1 MTAPLSVTTA
11 SDQLLCRIAG
21 IGDLF
26 AIEGEFV
33 TGKEIPSGHINT
45 TYKATYRKSDGTE
58 DSYILQRIN
67 DYVFKD
73 PKAVMRNVEKVTRH
87 INWKVL
93 RRLKDSAGQTLNLYP
108 ARGGRNYIDIPGD
121 GIWRCYNYLAGTHT
135 YDVVENTRQAYQ
147 AGFAFGSFQ
156 DLISDM
162 NPDDIVETIPGFHH
176 TRNRFNRL
184 MEVAELD
191 PQGRLSTCLPEL
203 EFIKARE
210 QDVDRL
216 LNLQERGV
224 LPTRITHNDT
234 KINNVML
241 DEDTDHAVCVI
252 DLDTVMPGLVLYDF
266 GDMVRT
272 VTPPTEEDEEDLDK
286 VRMRMPMFQSIVEG
300 YLTAAHGFLTQAEI
314 DQLAFSGK
322 LITLEIG
329 IRFLTDYLEG
339 DPYFKV
345 SRPNHNLIRCR
356 TQLKLVECIEQ
367 ELPAM
372 EQYVK
377 RVARGDVQKI
387 GKSFSFFH
395 STTSGDGYAVPSF
408 LYYLNMAAHSI
419 IQETLHA
426 IAKPCL
432 KYQTS
437 NSINMASRQGSCSW
451 LHMPQTLPISPKNP
465 TQAMEAT
472 LSTTTTFIKPSRT

>member
-45 TYKATYRKSDGTE
+45 PYKATYRKSDGTE

-377 RVARGDVQKI
+377 RVARG
-387 GKSFSFFH
+387 
-395 STTSGDGYAVPSF
+395 
-408 LYYLNMAAHSI
+408 M
-419 IQETLHA
+419 
-426 IAKPCL
+426 
-432 KYQTS
+432 
-437 NSINMASRQGSCSW
+437 SR
-451 LHMPQTLPISPKNP
+451 K
-465 TQAMEAT
+465 
-472 LSTTTTFIKPSRT
+472 

>member
-224 LPTRITHNDT
+224 LPTRITH
-234 KINNVML
+234 
-241 DEDTDHAVCVI
+241 AVCVI

-377 RVARGDVQKI
+377 RVARG
-387 GKSFSFFH
+387 
-395 STTSGDGYAVPSF
+395 
-408 LYYLNMAAHSI
+408 M
-419 IQETLHA
+419 
-426 IAKPCL
+426 
-432 KYQTS
+432 
-437 NSINMASRQGSCSW
+437 SR
-451 LHMPQTLPISPKNP
+451 K
-465 TQAMEAT
+465 
-472 LSTTTTFIKPSRT
+472 